1 MSTDTTAADF
11 KSVIVPPPA
20 DSLVLE
26 AKNVNFYYGTHRA
39 LFAP

>member
-1 MSTDTTAADF
+1 MSTDTTSADF

-26 AKNVNFYYGTHRA
+26 AKNVNFYYGANRA
-39 LFAP
+39 RCVP